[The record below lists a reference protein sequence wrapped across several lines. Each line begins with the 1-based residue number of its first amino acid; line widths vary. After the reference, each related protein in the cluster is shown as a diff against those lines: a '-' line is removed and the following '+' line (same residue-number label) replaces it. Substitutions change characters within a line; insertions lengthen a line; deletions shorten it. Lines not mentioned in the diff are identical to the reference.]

1 MCELLQKYQILI
13 AGCLGFSGVV
23 VTILAN
29 GFFSRQQH
37 KRELKSKTDS
47 VRVAILSELE
57 INLSSFEA
65 RIEQLS
71 KPINSDAHIPKT
83 LFTDVYDTLLDQVGL
98 LNDNQVSTVIKA
110 YLLIK
115 ELPYFFQLY
124 ADDSKEGFVIVKTDK
139 RKVIAEMHQI
149 RLEPIKMAISSLKN
163 A

>member
-13 AGCLGFSGVV
+13 AGCLGFLGVFI
-23 VTILAN
+23 TILAN

-37 KRELKSKTDS
+37 KRELKSKAAS
-47 VRVAILSELE
+47 IRVAILSELE
-57 INLSSFEA
+57 INLSSFEV

-71 KPINSDAHIPKT
+71 KPVNSDAHIPKT
-83 LFTDVYDTLLDQVGL
+83 LFTDAYDAL
-98 LNDNQVSTVIKA
+98 LNQIGFLNENQASTVIKA

-139 RKVIAEMHQI
+139 RKVIAEMHQK

-163 A
+163 V